1 MGVFAKLLII
11 IMSIFDAL
19 REMIRDEIEDIK
31 ILFTPDQPGPATQW
45 ILHGH
50 RNTVGHPTYQKAPQ
64 YQPVRPQAQSP
75 AKPAAAS
82 SNTGAANW
90 FNGIGTASASK
101 QTDSLTVYDLK
112 GNPLH
117 LAASDCKAAGGEGTV
132 YAIPGKPN
140 VLVKIYKDDLLQN
153 PAKRSEIEKRIYDML
168 AISKDIDQSSFAWP
182 RAVVCN
188 SRKQVIGFAMNRCSG
203 ISFQAFSGVKSIQRR
218 FPKWTRRELALVA
231 QDFLIKLQYLT
242 SKKILVNDFNP
253 ANFLVDQKGNV
264 SFIDCD
270 SYQIPGEGTS
280 IHITK
285 TYYASYVAPEL
296 LENPKLLAQP
306 RNIHHVEFGAA
317 LTVFYIL
324 MCGLHPYSYFDPSKQ
339 SACGTPDENL
349 RKGRCPLGTGAHCM
363 LPIGNWYNLWSYL
376 TFKLKSSFIQ
386 TFRDGHKNPARRATL
401 ADLQTNLQ
409 ELLIIMK
416 KDPVRLDLNPVK
428 AKPKA
433 ESSSA
438 GQSFSMDF

>member
-1 MGVFAKLLII
+1 MG
-11 IMSIFDAL
+11 IFDGLLNMFKDSNTTTTTA
-19 REMIRDEIEDIK
+19 
-31 ILFTPDQPGPATQW
+31 PAATHQT
-45 ILHGH
+45 G
-50 RNTVGHPTYQKAPQ
+50 NAFGHPTYRMAPQ
-64 YQPVRPQAQSP
+64 CQPVRPQVQSP
-75 AKPAAAS
+75 EKPAAAS

-101 QTDSLTVYDLK
+101 GTDSLTVYSRK
-112 GNPLH
+112 GTPLH
-117 LAASDCKAAGGEGTV
+117 LTASDCKASGGEGTV

-153 PAKRSEIEKRIYDML
+153 PAKRAEIEKRIYDML
-168 AISKDIDQSSFAWP
+168 AISKDIDQASFAWP

-188 SRKQVIGFAMNRCSG
+188 SGGQVIGFAMNRCSG
-203 ISFQAFSGVKSIQRR
+203 TSFQAFSGVKSIQQR

-280 IHITK
+280 TDITK
-285 TYYASYVAPEL
+285 TYFASHVAPEL

-317 LTVFYIL
+317 LTVFNIL

-349 RKGRCPLGTGAHCM
+349 RKGRCPLGRGAHCM
-363 LPIGNWYNLWSYL
+363 LPRGNWYNLWSYL

-386 TFRDGHKNPARRATL
+386 TFRDGHKDPSKRATL

-409 ELLIIMK
+409 ELLFIMK

-433 ESSSA
+433 KSSSA